1 MFKKIAIASA
11 LVLAMVSS
19 VQAEDAKTQTTNAV
33 VQSIAVVNVPLILN
47 DIPQSKA
54 SAEALRKEFG
64 PREAELEKLDKE
76 GKELSQKAQTM
87 TGDELTATQRKL
99 AQMESEFRLKVQ
111 AFQEDQR
118 KRNQEE
124 NVKLLSLVQ
133 KAIDTIAKERGLQ
146 IVLRGESVVFATQ
159 AVDISQEVISRVT
172 KMGANSD
179 KTDKNAG
186 KK

>member
-1 MFKKIAIASA
+1 MFKKLAIASA
-11 LVLAMVSS
+11 IALTMISS
-19 VQAEDAKTQTTNAV
+19 VQAEEDKSQASNPI

-47 DIPQSKA
+47 DIPQAKA

-64 PREAELEKLDKE
+64 PREAELQKLDDE
-76 GKELSQKAQTM
+76 GKSLSQKAQSM
-87 TGDELTATQRKL
+87 TGDELTNTQRKL
-99 AQMESEFRLKVQ
+99 AQMESEFRLKLQ

-146 IVLRGESVVFATQ
+146 MVLRGESVVYATQ

-172 KMGANSD
+172 KMGTNDNKSD
-179 KTDKNAG
+179 KKTDK
-186 KK
+186 K